1 MHDYMHMCA
10 RMHAHNKDHLF
21 LSQPI
26 GGGDGVVTSL
36 QLPEHYR
43 LDQLQAEFDFV
54 SDQYLE
60 MSRRFRLIQYRER
73 EIPDFKNKVI
83 PAFDW
88 EISDDVFSVS

>member
-1 MHDYMHMCA
+1 MT
-10 RMHAHNKDHLF
+10 
-21 LSQPI
+21 P
-26 GGGDGVVTSL
+26 L

-54 SDQYLE
+54 TDDYLDA
-60 MSRRFRLIQYRER
+60 SRRFRLIRYRER

-88 EISDDVFSVS
+88 EVTDDVFAVS

>member
-1 MHDYMHMCA
+1 MM
-10 RMHAHNKDHLF
+10 
-21 LSQPI
+21 P
-26 GGGDGVVTSL
+26 L

-54 SDQYLE
+54 SDDYLDT
-60 MSRRFRLIQYRER
+60 SRRFRLIRYRER

-88 EISDDVFSVS
+88 EVTDDVFAVS